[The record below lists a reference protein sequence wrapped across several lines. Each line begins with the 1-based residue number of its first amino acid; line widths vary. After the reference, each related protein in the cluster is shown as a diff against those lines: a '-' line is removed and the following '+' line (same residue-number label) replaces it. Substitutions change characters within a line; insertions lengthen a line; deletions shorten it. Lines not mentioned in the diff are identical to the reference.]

1 MIRLDLPVTP
11 LARGMH
17 MWLSAA
23 AACESSYTTRQES
36 RAEPCS
42 VLSSQPTPGS
52 CPQAPALICSYAAAL
67 ATTTVPTPSST
78 MSSSPAVN
86 NPGRPKKDIAA
97 PYRSVDLVTGRV
109 WGMPNSGG
117 RGQCFDCPKRAMP
130 GNHRCQSCLR
140 ALADKVH
147 ERMSPED
154 VAELRRC
161 FDYVLARL
169 RMCKKKD
176 TADRLQELYFQLQ
189 AGRISPDIQCQLLR
203 IAHSVAAKDP
213 IVADRT
219 VKALST
225 QHWEVHK
232 EWLIAVKRLLPVNV

>member
-1 MIRLDLPVTP
+1 MMRLDLPVTP
-11 LARGMH
+11 LARGMQ
-17 MWLSAA
+17 MWLSA

-36 RAEPCS
+36 REEPS
-42 VLSSQPTPGS
+42 YTLSSQPTPGS
-52 CPQAPALICSYAAAL
+52 YPQAPALICSYAAAP

-78 MSSSPAVN
+78 SSLAVN
-86 NPGRPKKDIAA
+86 NPGRPKKDIAT
-97 PYRSVDLVTGRV
+97 PYRSVDPVTGRV

-117 RGQCFDCPKRAMP
+117 RGQCFDCPNRAMP

-154 VAELRRC
+154 VAELKRC
-161 FDYVLARL
+161 FDDVLARL
-169 RMCKKKD
+169 PVSKKKD

-189 AGRISPDIQCQLLR
+189 AGRISPDIQSQLLQT
-203 IAHSVAAKDP
+203 AQAFAAKDT

-232 EWLIAVKRLLPVNV
+232 EWLIAVKRLLIVNV